1 MKNFDQLC
9 CEKCWH
15 TPATPCE
22 HFIQCCT
29 EGPLCHSDEKCN
41 AEISSLRKRLR
52 YEEHDLPII
61 IIGMGTCGLASGAG
75 KVKETIIEDLKK
87 LAC

>member
-15 TPATPCE
+15 TPQTPCE

-29 EGPLCHSDEKCN
+29 EGPLCHSDEKCKI
-41 AEISSLRKRLR
+41 EISSLRKRLR
-52 YEEHDLPII
+52 YEEHDKPII
-61 IIGMGTCGLASGAG
+61 IIGMGTCGLAS
-75 KVKETIIEDLKK
+75 
-87 LAC
+87 